1 MVETSQPLIKTI
13 KIDNNSLKVPP
24 GEVKIGRDGGEVRI
38 IIDPGI
44 KVNLTIK
51 ASGDAGGGG
60 GGTVII
66 NS

>member
-1 MVETSQPLIKTI
+1 MVQPIIKTI
-13 KIDNNSLKVPP
+13 KIDNSLKVTP
-24 GEVKIGRDGGEVRI
+24 GEVTIGKDGGEVRI

-44 KVNLTIK
+44 NVGLTIK
-51 ASGDAGGGG
+51 ASGAGGGGG

>member
-1 MVETSQPLIKTI
+1 MVQPIIKTI
-13 KIDNNSLKVPP
+13 KIDNSLKVTP
-24 GEVKIGRDGGEVRI
+24 EKVKIGNDGGEVRI

-44 KVNLTIK
+44 TVDLTIK
-51 ASGDAGGGG
+51 ASGVGGGGG

>member
-1 MVETSQPLIKTI
+1 MVGTSHPLIKTI
-13 KIDNNSLKVPP
+13 KIDKSLKVTP
-24 GEVKIGRDGGEVRI
+24 GEVKIGKDGGEVRI

-44 KVNLTIK
+44 TVDLTIK
-51 ASGDAGGGG
+51 ASGVGGGGG